1 MTLIIGLGNPG
12 SPYASTRHNI
22 GWRVL
27 AQAAQDWSIALSPN
41 EMAIFGEGVL
51 GLHPVGLAM
60 PLAWMNQTGSVVL
73 GLLQNLEIS
82 SGHLIVVHDD
92 LDMDLGR
99 VRVKTHGGPGG
110 HNGLR
115 SLILALDTQE
125 FIRIKV
131 GIGRPEPG
139 HDMANYVLSPFL
151 PEEESIMNSA
161 TRQAVEVLEC
171 VVGRG
176 VQEAMNRF
184 NVRPPIEEES

>member
-1 MTLIIGLGNPG
+1 M
-12 SPYASTRHNI
+12 
-22 GWRVL
+22 VL

-73 GLLQNLEIS
+73 RLLQTLEIS
-82 SGHLIVVHDD
+82 PDHLIVVHDD

-99 VRVKTHGGPGG
+99 VRVKTHGGAGG

-115 SLILALDTQE
+115 SLIFALDTQE

-151 PEEESIMNSA
+151 SEEEPIMNSA
-161 TRQAVEVLEC
+161 TRQAVEALEC
-171 VVGRG
+171 VVEQG

-184 NVRPPIEEES
+184 NVRPPIEEEL